1 MGSRSL
7 DLTKSDCPL
16 AFLSSRSCWWKNEE
30 HLVIILA
37 VACRPAAYIPLQ
49 FLINFAKDS
58 EMIAPTSDNVPYQY
72 RCYRQNKSP
81 MDKNEVIS
89 KSYRFLSPSIMTT
102 GRKIGIAA
110 KAKAEGKKKK
120 KKKKSWCYSTK
131 LYGGPSDEK
140 CQDIFTGFEDAKLT
154 RSVNP
159 AGSLKVPSTT
169 TSARSCTMHSIPLTF
184 RARTVLNLPWEP
196 PMSKNSLAQIAFQEN
211 APTRCSG
218 SKPSLVL
225 IMLMVLAKR

>member
-120 KKKKSWCYSTK
+120 KKKKVGATVQNCM
-131 LYGGPSDEK
+131 GGPATK
-140 CQDIFTGFEDAKLT
+140 NAK
-154 RSVNP
+154 
-159 AGSLKVPSTT
+159 
-169 TSARSCTMHSIPLTF
+169 TF
-184 RARTVLNLPWEP
+184 
-196 PMSKNSLAQIAFQEN
+196 
-211 APTRCSG
+211 
-218 SKPSLVL
+218 SLVL
-225 IMLMVLAKR
+225 KTLN